1 MNEQTFNLDRALV
14 AVDSK
19 QALNKQ
25 RTQVKRTINAFTKA
39 SEATQ
44 SACQMLFEN
53 VAHCMD
59 AEYQDKAFKLAKK
72 NWHALAGFKNA
83 ESFKKE
89 TGKNLS
95 PYWSILKWGAEQATA
110 FYTFHELRTAY
121 DNKPKNSVT
130 GSSSS
135 RRSANQSASES
146 ADAETSVE
154 ADTSSTVSVN
164 LIPEMLELFNR
175 IGSTK
180 DDAQQKE
187 LLAVFL
193 QGMEAYQEK
202 QRQAL
207 KIKKFDKKGKEKKV
221 A

>member
-83 ESFKKE
+83 EEFKTE

-95 PYWSILKWGAEQATA
+95 PYWSILKWGAEQPTA
-110 FYTFHELRTAY
+110 FYTFNELRMAY
-121 DNKPKNSVT
+121 DSKPKNKVT
-130 GSSSS
+130 KPKAKATATGG
-135 RRSANQSASES
+135 ES
-146 ADAETSVE
+146 DSVE
-154 ADTSSTVSVN
+154 RAEEINVQPPQMIG
-164 LIPEMLELFNR
+164 LLLEEFNKC
-175 IGSTK
+175 SQMSNEN
-180 DDAQQKE
+180 QQK
-187 LLAVFL
+187 LAV
-193 QGMEAYQEK
+193 
-202 QRQAL
+202 AL
-207 KIKKFDKKGKEKKV
+207 KTLREEIHKQSQQNLKVKKV